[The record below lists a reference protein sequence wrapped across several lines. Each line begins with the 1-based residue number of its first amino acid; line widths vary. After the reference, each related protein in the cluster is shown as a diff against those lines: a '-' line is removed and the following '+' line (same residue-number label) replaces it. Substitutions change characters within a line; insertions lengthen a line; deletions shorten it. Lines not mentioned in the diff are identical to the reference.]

1 MWRSNAIK
9 YLSFRH
15 FIQSIWYFEFYW
27 SFFLCPKTKIHSKWM
42 IFYLAFENRYV
53 CWFLFS
59 LSFIEGRKKI
69 GMFVFICRFFR
80 LPANKYLWRLF
91 VERER
96 KEQKNGR
103 LLIFWFN
110 MSWFLAAKAIS
121 MTANGVVN
129 RTIQVVVAGK

>member
-59 LSFIEGRKKI
+59 LSFIEGRKKNWHVRVYLSLFSLASKQI
-69 GMFVFICRFFR
+69 FMTSFR
-80 LPANKYLWRLF
+80 R
-91 VERER
+91 ERE
-96 KEQKNGR
+96 KNKKMVG
-103 LLIFWFN
+103 
-110 MSWFLAAKAIS
+110 SWFSDSTCLDFWRRKLFQWPQ
-121 MTANGVVN
+121 TELWTE
-129 RTIQVVVAGK
+129 RYK